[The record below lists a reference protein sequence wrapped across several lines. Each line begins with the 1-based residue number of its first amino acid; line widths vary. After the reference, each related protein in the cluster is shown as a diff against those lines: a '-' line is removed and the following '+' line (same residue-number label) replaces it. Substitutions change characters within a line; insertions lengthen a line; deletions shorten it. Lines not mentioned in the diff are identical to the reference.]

1 MLERNLRGGDVE
13 KLRTKKEVR
22 KDEKEQ
28 AEEIMYFEA
37 SMSNIDK
44 ATKALAERLES
55 LYYAGYNDGMDYAVN
70 NPDKLGASY

>member
-22 KDEKEQ
+22 KDVKEQ

-55 LYYAGYNDGMDYAVN
+55 LYYAGYDDGLDYAVN

>member
-1 MLERNLRGGDVE
+1 M
-13 KLRTKKEVR
+13 RTKKQVR
-22 KDEKEQ
+22 KDVKEQ

-44 ATKALAERLES
+44 ATKVLAERLES
-55 LYYAGYNDGMDYAVN
+55 LYYAGYNDGVDYAVN